1 MNILNSKSLINYNT
15 FKVPANAQFFINVKS
30 ENEIIEL
37 LKEKKFKKYNKFILG
52 GGSNILLTK
61 DITGLVIHNQ
71 IKGINIIKETKNEIV
86 IEIGAGEI
94 WDQVVQWSVEKNL
107 YGIENLS
114 LIPGYAGA
122 APIQNIGAYGA
133 ELRDVFLELEAINID
148 TTENIKFN
156 KADCQFGY
164 RNSIFKKDLKG
175 KFIITKLKLVLS
187 KKQKVNISY
196 NGLYEEFKNTNRK
209 DLSCKKIREKV
220 IEIRKNKLPDPEKI
234 GNAGSFFKNP
244 IISQTTLSKL
254 QTSHPK
260 IPFFAKNKEI
270 KIPAAW
276 LIEKCKW
283 KGYIE
288 KTCGVYNKHSLIII
302 NRGNAS
308 GQEILKLANKIK
320 KDIYKNFNIQLE
332 EEVNIS

>member
-1 MNILNSKSLINYNT
+1 MCENWRFLWRIPLKNHYFSAPY
-15 FKVPANAQFFINVKS
+15 FFVLCQK
-30 ENEIIEL
+30 
-37 LKEKKFKKYNKFILG
+37 
-52 GGSNILLTK
+52 
-61 DITGLVIHNQ
+61 GLCSRLQ
-71 IKGINIIKETKNEIV
+71 IR
-86 IEIGAGEI
+86 
-94 WDQVVQWSVEKNL
+94 S
-107 YGIENLS
+107 
-114 LIPGYAGA
+114 
-122 APIQNIGAYGA
+122 
-133 ELRDVFLELEAINID
+133 
-148 TTENIKFN
+148 
-156 KADCQFGY
+156 
-164 RNSIFKKDLKG
+164 
-175 KFIITKLKLVLS
+175 
-187 KKQKVNISY
+187 
-196 NGLYEEFKNTNRK
+196 
-209 DLSCKKIREKV
+209 
-220 IEIRKNKLPDPEKI
+220 EKI